1 MLEFLCCTYLG
12 HLAYLA
18 GCRDIMTVNRKRCG
32 LCQAPN
38 REELEASLEMGT
50 TTCDE
55 LDVIHNWR
63 SGTSAQHQRNH
74 MGEYKMSSNPQCV
87 LCTDPMRK
95 HYEQAIKEGNITTEA
110 VSSALSTTK
119 SQVQRHM
126 KHHLTPIVQESAAMM
141 IAKKE
146 VNEVDLLSNND
157 AELDTRLEQVFN
169 ELGNDLDP
177 KMIDALTKL
186 AREIRESLKYLMEF
200 KGKLIHKRQDTIIV
214 AQMQI
219 VQEVLA
225 QNNPEIWLDIK
236 KKMQE
241 KLQ

>member
-1 MLEFLCCTYLG
+1 MVT
-12 HLAYLA
+12 
-18 GCRDIMTVNRKRCG
+18 RKRCG
-32 LCQAPN
+32 FCQHPN
-38 REELEASLEMGT
+38 RSELENSLEMREV
-50 TTCDE
+50 TCDE
-55 LDVIHNWR
+55 LDSSNGWK

-74 MGEYKMSSNPQCV
+74 MGEYEMSSNPRCN

-95 HYEQAIKEGNITTEA
+95 HYETAIHNGEIESEA
-110 VSSALSTTK
+110 VAQALDTTK
-119 SQVQRHM
+119 QQVQRHM

-146 VNEVDLLSNND
+146 VNEVDMLANNVQK
-157 AELDTRLEQVFN
+157 LDHRLEQVFQ

-186 AREIRESLKYLMEF
+186 AREIRESLKYMMEF
-200 KGKLIHKRQDTIIV
+200 KGKLIHKRQDTVIV

-225 QNNPEIWLDIK
+225 QNNPQIWLDIK
-236 KKMQE
+236 EKMQE
-241 KLQ
+241 RLQ

>member
-1 MLEFLCCTYLG
+1 M
-12 HLAYLA
+12 
-18 GCRDIMTVNRKRCG
+18 
-32 LCQAPN
+32 CQADN
-38 REELEASLEMGT
+38 REELESLLETGQ
-50 TTCDE
+50 TTCDN
-55 LDVIHNWR
+55 LDRENDWR

-74 MGEYKMSSNPQCV
+74 MGNYDNSSNPRCV

-95 HYEQAIKEGNITTEA
+95 HYEVAIKEGNISTEA
-110 VSSALSTTK
+110 VSSALNTTK
-119 SQVQRHM
+119 EQVQRHI
-126 KHHLTPIVQESAAMM
+126 KHHLTPIVQQSAASI

-146 VNEVDLLSNND
+146 VNEVESLTNNV
-157 AELDTRLEQVFN
+157 AKLETRLDQVFN

-200 KGKLIHKRQDTIIV
+200 KGKLVHKRQDTIIV

-225 QNNPEIWLDIK
+225 QNNPDIWLEIK
-236 KKMQE
+236 SKMQDRS
-241 KLQ
+241 

>member
-1 MLEFLCCTYLG
+1 MVT
-12 HLAYLA
+12 
-18 GCRDIMTVNRKRCG
+18 RKRCG
-32 LCQAPN
+32 FCQHED
-38 REELEASLEMGT
+38 REELESMLETGQT
-50 TTCDE
+50 SCDV
-55 LDVIHNWR
+55 LDANNGWR
-63 SGTSAQHQRNH
+63 SGTAAQHQRNH
-74 MGEYKMSSNPQCV
+74 MGNYEMSSNPRCV

-95 HYEQAIKEGNITTEA
+95 HYEQALNEGNISSEA
-110 VSSALSTTK
+110 VSSALNTTK

-146 VNEVDLLSNND
+146 VNEVDLLSNNV
-157 AELDTRLEQVFN
+157 AKLDTRLEQVFN

-236 KKMQE
+236 QKMQE

>member
-1 MLEFLCCTYLG
+1 
-12 HLAYLA
+12 
-18 GCRDIMTVNRKRCG
+18 MTTRKRCG
-32 LCQAPN
+32 LCQSEQREQLETALEN
-38 REELEASLEMGT
+38 RTMS
-50 TTCDE
+50 CDE
-55 LDVIHNWR
+55 MDIVHGWR
-63 SGTSAQHQRNH
+63 SGTAAQHQRNH
-74 MGEYKMSSNPQCV
+74 MGDYEMSSNPQCK

-95 HYEQAIKEGNITTEA
+95 HYE
-110 VSSALSTTK
+110 SALSEGNVSSEGVSTALGISKT
-119 SQVQRHM
+119 QVQRHM

-146 VNEVDLLSNND
+146 VNEIDLLSNNV
-157 AELDTRLEQVFN
+157 ERLDRRLEQVFD
-169 ELGNDLDP
+169 ELGNELDP

-236 KKMQE
+236 SKMQE
-241 KLQ
+241 RLQ

>member
-1 MLEFLCCTYLG
+1 MS
-12 HLAYLA
+12 
-18 GCRDIMTVNRKRCG
+18 VVRKRCG
-32 LCQAPN
+32 LCQHED
-38 REELEASLEMGT
+38 REELERMLETGEI
-50 TTCDE
+50 TCDE
-55 LDVIHNWR
+55 LDAKYNWR
-63 SGTSAQHQRNH
+63 SGTAAQHQRNH
-74 MGEYKMSSNPQCV
+74 MGDYKMSSNPKCA
-87 LCTDPMRK
+87 LCIDPMRK
-95 HYEQAIKEGNITTEA
+95 LYEQAINEGSISTEA
-110 VSSALSTTK
+110 VATALNTT
-119 SQVQRHM
+119 QAQIQRHM
-126 KHHLTPIVQESAAMM
+126 KHHLMPIVQESAAMM
-141 IAKKE
+141 IAKRE
-146 VNEVDLLSNND
+146 VNEVDLLSNNV
-157 AELDTRLEQVFN
+157 AKLDTRLEQVFN

-236 KKMQE
+236 KRMQE

>member
-1 MLEFLCCTYLG
+1 MVT
-12 HLAYLA
+12 
-18 GCRDIMTVNRKRCG
+18 RKRCG
-32 LCQAPN
+32 LCQHEN
-38 REELEASLEMGT
+38 REELESLLETGQI
-50 TTCDE
+50 TCDV
-55 LDVIHNWR
+55 LDQQNDWR

-74 MGEYKMSSNPQCV
+74 MGDYVQSANPKCV

-95 HYEQAIKEGNITTEA
+95 HYELAIKNGEIATDA
-110 VSSALSTTK
+110 VALALDTTK
-119 SQVQRHM
+119 EQIQRHI

-141 IAKKE
+141 IAKKD
-146 VNEVDLLSNND
+146 VNEVEMLANNVQR
-157 AELDTRLEQVFN
+157 LDHRLEQVFQ

-186 AREIRESLKYLMEF
+186 AREIRESLKYMMEF
-200 KGKLIHKRQDTIIV
+200 KGKLVHKRQDTIVI

-236 KKMQE
+236 QKMQE
-241 KLQ
+241 RLQ

>member
-1 MLEFLCCTYLG
+1 
-12 HLAYLA
+12 
-18 GCRDIMTVNRKRCG
+18 MTINRKRCG
-32 LCQAPN
+32 MCQHED
-38 REELEASLEMGT
+38 REELEAMLETGQI
-50 TTCDE
+50 TCDE
-55 LDVIHNWR
+55 LDARYNWR
-63 SGTSAQHQRNH
+63 SGTAAQHQRNH
-74 MGEYKMSSNPQCV
+74 MGNYTNSSNPRCN

-95 HYEQAIKEGNITTEA
+95 HYEVAIKEGNISTDA
-110 VSSALSTTK
+110 VSSALDMTK
-119 SQVQRHM
+119 QQVQRHM
-126 KHHLTPIVQESAAMM
+126 KHHLTPIVQQSAANI

-146 VNEVDLLSNND
+146 VNEVELLSNNV
-157 AELDTRLEQVFN
+157 AKLDTRLEQVFN
-169 ELGNDLDP
+169 DLGNDLDP

-200 KGKLIHKRQDTIIV
+200 IGKLVHKRQDTIIV

-236 KKMQE
+236 KRMQE